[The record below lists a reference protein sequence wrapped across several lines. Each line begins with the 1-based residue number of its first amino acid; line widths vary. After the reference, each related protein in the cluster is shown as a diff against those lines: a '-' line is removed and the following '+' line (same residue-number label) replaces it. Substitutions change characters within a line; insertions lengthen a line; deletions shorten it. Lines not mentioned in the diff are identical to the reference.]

1 MAQVKQARVL
11 RNLIGFGL
19 MCGCLVW
26 WLGDRV
32 WQAPDALAWGATL
45 AVPGALLHWRW
56 LARRIT
62 RRDRRYERN
71 KIPVSYLSIIE
82 ALAAAF
88 AESYYLAIPVVLG
101 VVIVMVTVSLSGHWW
116 TALGV
121 SCGLAWTVV
130 LTSRILVYEWRY
142 GALYYQ
148 YDNSDWTGAEG
159 MLYQRGTVAQPLA
172 PAGKVNMPG
181 GVLWN
186 AVSQSGETID
196 TGEPVEVIGVR
207 RLTLHVDRLP
217 DSTGASGQGEPT
229 DKP

>member
-1 MAQVKQARVL
+1 MTRVKQVRVW
-11 RNLIGFGL
+11 RNLVGL
-19 MCGCLVW
+19 GLLCGGLVW

-45 AVPGALLHWRW
+45 AVPGALLRWRW

-71 KIPVSYLSIIE
+71 KIPVTYLSVIE

-101 VVIVMVTVSLSGHWW
+101 VVVVMVTVSLSGHWW
-116 TALGV
+116 TVLGA
-121 SCGLAWTVV
+121 SCGLAWAVV
-130 LTSRILVYEWRY
+130 LTGRILVYEWRH

-159 MLYQRGTVAQPLA
+159 MLYQRGTVTQPLA
-172 PAGKVNMPG
+172 PAGKVSMPG

-217 DSTGASGQGEPT
+217 DSIGAGGQGEPT
-229 DKP
+229 DRP

>member
-1 MAQVKQARVL
+1 MAHVKQARVL
-11 RNLIGFGL
+11 RNLIGLGL
-19 MCGCLVW
+19 LCAGLIW
-26 WLGDRV
+26 WLGDLV
-32 WQAPDALAWGATL
+32 WQAPDALAWGVGL

-71 KIPVSYLSIIE
+71 KIPVTYLSVIE

-101 VVIVMVTVSLSGHWW
+101 VVIVLVTVSLSGHWW
-116 TALGV
+116 TVLGA
-121 SCGLAWTVV
+121 SCGLAWTALLSGRV
-130 LTSRILVYEWRY
+130 LVYEWRH

-148 YDNSDWTGAEG
+148 YDSGDWSGAEG
-159 MLYQRGTVAQPLA
+159 MLYQRGMVVQPLA

-186 AVSQSGETID
+186 AVSKSGETIE
-196 TGEPVEVIGVR
+196 TGEPVEVIDVQ
-207 RLTLHVDRLP
+207 RLTLYVDRLP
-217 DSTGASGQGEPT
+217 DTTDSGG
-229 DKP
+229 